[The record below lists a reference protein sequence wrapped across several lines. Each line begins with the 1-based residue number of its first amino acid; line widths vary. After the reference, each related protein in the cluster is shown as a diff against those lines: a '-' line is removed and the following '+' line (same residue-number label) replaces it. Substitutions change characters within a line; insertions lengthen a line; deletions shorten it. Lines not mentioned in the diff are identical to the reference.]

1 MRKILLRQLK
11 RKKLVHPANEYPV
24 QLRWYSR
31 SLKKLVNGKINRKK
45 PQHLERHEKQSG
57 EQLKRHVLPEMGDE
71 NYRRQGKL
79 LGKVALVT
87 GGDSG
92 IGRAMSILFAKEG
105 ADVAIVY
112 LNEHEDVEVT
122 RQRVE
127 HIGRRCITITGDFG
141 HPEFCRLSGCQNCRN
156 LWQAGRAGQQRRRTA
171 LLPFH
176 ARSDPENLQRIFAIA
191 IFAMFSLVR
200 TALAHLREGNRT
212 SVTVYGGQLDS
223 AGLV

>member
-1 MRKILLRQLK
+1 M
-11 RKKLVHPANEYPV
+11 VGEN
-24 QLRWYSR
+24 
-31 SLKKLVNGKINRKK
+31 K
-45 PQHLERHEKQSG
+45 PQHLERRHEKQSG

-127 HIGRRCITITGDFG
+127 HIGRRCITIAGDLG
-141 HPEFCRLSGCQNCRN
+141 HPEFCRLAVARTVETF
-156 LWQAGRAGQQRRRTA
+156 GRLDVLVNNAAEQRSS
-171 LLPFH
+171 H
-176 ARSDPENLQRIFAIA
+176 S
-191 IFAMFSLVR
+191 MFEVTRKICSEPSPSLFSPCS
-200 TALAHLREGNRT
+200 L
-212 SVTVYGGQLDS
+212 
-223 AGLV
+223 